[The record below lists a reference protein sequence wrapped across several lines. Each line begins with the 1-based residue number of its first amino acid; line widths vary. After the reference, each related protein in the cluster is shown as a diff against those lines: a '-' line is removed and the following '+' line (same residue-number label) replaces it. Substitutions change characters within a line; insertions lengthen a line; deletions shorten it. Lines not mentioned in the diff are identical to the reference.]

1 MCEVRILQLFI
12 ISSLISCMPIVHIVC
27 FFFFRYLCAI
37 DSQSISREIMFDD
50 VLRRRLNHISLMK
63 LHIWHHIYENGLQVE
78 EEEKKTH
85 KKPFFIYNYLYV
97 ENVYH
102 CFWLYYVVITCF
114 AFNVRGRV
122 VQLEFG

>member
-78 EEEKKTH
+78 EEEKKH
-85 KKPFFIYNYLYV
+85 IKNHSSFIIICMLIMCIIV
-97 ENVYH
+97 FDCIMLLSRALRSTSE
-102 CFWLYYVVITCF
+102 
-114 AFNVRGRV
+114 G
-122 VQLEFG
+122 E